1 MITSRIGSELLRR
14 AMLMSA
20 VAFVMATGGSPAL
33 SSEHNCRRLEALARQ
48 YAGVQL
54 TTQQQQLKRRLVTWY
69 NGNCTRT
76 RSAQR

>member
-1 MITSRIGSELLRR
+1 MTMPRIGNGLGRR

-20 VAFVMATGGSPAL
+20 VAFVMATSGTTAL
-33 SSEHNCRRLEALARQ
+33 GNDHNCRRLEELARQ

-54 TTQQQQLKRRLVTWY
+54 TSQQQHLKRRLVSWY
-69 NGNCTRT
+69 NGNCRRT